1 MSSIESQS
9 SSSLSSPAPVGSHS
23 AATRSPR
30 ARLISR
36 SVIGLLLI
44 VLAVEAIAYGRVTS
58 AHRQLLSEL
67 QAGER
72 QSHLVTKERIDAVV
86 GREPDATIRVKAPVG
101 EERFDVYNF
110 GGLLKQRKLFVH
122 YGVQGIKDEPE
133 VIDVLMTAP
142 GDVLAGQ

>member
-101 EERFDVYNF
+101 EERFDVY
-110 GGLLKQRKLFVH
+110 KLFVH